1 MKTLFIQLM
10 LIISFLLPNA
20 NANSPFPSKEQVGMF
35 LNSTTCFVLEKNP
48 IAYNL
53 QLKEAV
59 EKNWDLTE
67 YEFIDRAEF
76 ENRRKNS
83 KYSFMFISKLGFED
97 EDITY
102 NILNLTLGAATDD
115 LAELPE
121 FCAVPVS
128 YSDDHTINYGYAFG
142 PMLLFMQNR
151 VKDIQKKYLMMSV
164 SSFKIYNKNTK
175 EIPRMELLV
184 DPADLSEEFEG
195 KEDFKNSYDGV
206 VDFLSKEEIEKKVKN
221 KDKKVLFLHVVKPLF
236 DDSKGRCYKI
246 IFSNTGE
253 LYYYNYHYIDEDN
266 PSGFLRGDL
275 NSIN

>member
-1 MKTLFIQLM
+1 MKTVFIQLLLM
-10 LIISFLLPNA
+10 ASFVVPNIK
-20 NANSPFPSKEQVGMF
+20 ANSPFPTKEQVGMF

-53 QLKEAV
+53 QLKDAV
-59 EKNWDLTE
+59 EKNWKLTD

-76 ENRRKNS
+76 EKRRKNP
-83 KYSFMFISKLGFED
+83 KFSFMFISKLGFED

-102 NILNLTLGAATDD
+102 NILNLTLGAETDD

-121 FCAVPVS
+121 FCAIPVS
-128 YSDDHTINYGYAFG
+128 YSDDQTINYGYAFG

-151 VKDIQKKYLMMSV
+151 VKDIQNKYLMMSV

-175 EIPRMELLV
+175 EVHKMKLLI
-184 DPADLSEEFEG
+184 DPEDLSEEFKG
-195 KEDFKNSYDGV
+195 KEEFKDSYDGV
-206 VDFLSKEEIEKKVKN
+206 VDFLSKEEIEGIIKN

-236 DDSKGRCYKI
+236 DDSKGRCYKM

-253 LYYYNYHYIDEDN
+253 LYYYNYHYIDKDN
-266 PSGFLRGDL
+266 PSGFLKDDL
-275 NSIN
+275 NSLN